1 MVALGRTNTIV
12 ALVPLSGPV
21 PSLVPLGTRGEDT
34 HAIRT
39 FRRNSPPL
47 PCKDQT
53 CAGADSAPGTW
64 PVNLSSGLNDL
75 PATGVSRRAV
85 PRERRP
91 RTKSRA
97 ACFRNRTPSA
107 EGPPDTPLPRLMVA
121 RVFGRAHFP
130 FTETGAG
137 YRARSYR
144 KRCVAIR
151 PLSSSRWE
159 TFSHVRL

>member
-85 PRERRP
+85 PPERRP
-91 RTKSRA
+91 RTNHGPLASETEHHPLRD
-97 ACFRNRTPSA
+97 
-107 EGPPDTPLPRLMVA
+107 PPDTPLPRLMVA

>member
-21 PSLVPLGTRGEDT
+21 PSLVPLGTRAEDT

-75 PATGVSRRAV
+75 PATGVTRRAV

-91 RTKSRA
+91 RTNHGPLASETEHHPLRD
-97 ACFRNRTPSA
+97 
-107 EGPPDTPLPRLMVA
+107 PPDTPPPSVD
-121 RVFGRAHFP
+121 GRARL
-130 FTETGAG
+130 
-137 YRARSYR
+137 RARAVSLHGDGR
-144 KRCVAIR
+144 RLSCPLLPEKMRCD
-151 PLSSSRWE
+151 
-159 TFSHVRL
+159 